1 MFQVSILP
9 VLLILSTQISYKM
22 ENKFMTSKLPRSQ
35 ILFPNNTL
43 WVFSILKYPKKCLE
57 DLTTFFMSTW
67 WGDSKNMEDI
77 EFLWW
82 LFEGRLRQGKKM
94 LTDCWIDRA
103 ILQVAGELNFVF
115 FVIPSIPSSSRNYNY
130 ALFL

>member
-1 MFQVSILP
+1 MFVR
-9 VLLILSTQISYKM
+9 STSRGDCKTTKKKNQ
-22 ENKFMTSKLPRSQ
+22 
-35 ILFPNNTL
+35 FP
-43 WVFSILKYPKKCLE
+43 Y
-57 DLTTFFMSTW
+57 
-67 WGDSKNMEDI
+67 G
-77 EFLWW
+77 